1 MKNVLSKK
9 PQEICKDILN
19 IVGNDDVKIEVEA
32 NEKSSMYVF
41 LNNTIYIS
49 NKEKKSKDK
58 EKNEKSRLL
67 VIAHECRHSVQS
79 KVFQWCN
86 FAFSNIEIILFIL
99 LVIAKIFF
107 KVNGILY
114 YTYLSVAILSIIVR
128 MGLELDA
135 VIHSVKIVAK
145 YLTKNDVKK
154 QDIVDLVSFYKK
166 EILKTLPVF
175 VLWLLAFKILRIMIA
190 IVIY

>member
-19 IVGNDDVKIEVEA
+19 IVGNDDVKIEVES

-79 KVFQWCN
+79 KVVQWCN
-86 FAFSNIEIILFIL
+86 FAFSNIEIILFVL
-99 LVIAKIFF
+99 LVIAKLFF

-154 QDIVDLVSFYKK
+154 HDIVDLVSFYKK
-166 EILKTLPVF
+166 EILKTLSMF

-190 IVIY
+190 IMIY

>member
-9 PQEICKDILN
+9 PQEICRDILN
-19 IVGNDDVKIEVEA
+19 IIGNDDVKIEVEA

-58 EKNEKSRLL
+58 EKKEKSRLL
-67 VIAHECRHSVQS
+67 VIAHECRHSVQY
-79 KVFQWCN
+79 KGIQWLN
-86 FAFSNIEIILFIL
+86 FAFSNIEIILFAL
-99 LVIAKIFF
+99 LVIAELFF
-107 KVNGILY
+107 KLNGIMC

-154 QDIVDLVSFYKK
+154 QDIVDVVSFYKK
-166 EILKTLPVF
+166 EILKTLPMF

>member
-19 IVGNDDVKIEVEA
+19 IVGNDDVKVEVEA

-49 NKEKKSKDK
+49 NKEMKSKDK
-58 EKNEKSRLL
+58 EKNQKSRLL

-79 KVFQWCN
+79 KVVQWCN

-99 LVIAKIFF
+99 FVIAKLFF
-107 KVNGILY
+107 KVNGIMY

-135 VIHSVKIVAK
+135 IIHSVKIVAK

-166 EILKTLPVF
+166 EILKTLPMF